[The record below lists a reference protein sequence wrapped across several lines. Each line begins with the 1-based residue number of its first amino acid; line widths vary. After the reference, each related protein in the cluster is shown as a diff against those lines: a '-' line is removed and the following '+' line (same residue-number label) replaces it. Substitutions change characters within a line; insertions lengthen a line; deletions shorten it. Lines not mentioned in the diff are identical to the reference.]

1 MSSTMYQNHATDTQ
15 FERKGVWVDYGG
27 FRVLVAKA
35 GGANRKYLQMIERE
49 TKPVRRAM
57 AAGSLTE
64 ERAKPIMI
72 KVFSETIVHGWQV
85 FQAFEDDHDGKGTK
99 AQLDEGGIWK
109 DGIEQPDGS
118 LGKFTK
124 ENVVAVL
131 TNLPAVFGMIKLD
144 AMADDIYLATVREE
158 EAGN

>member
-1 MSSTMYQNHATDTQ
+1 MSMYDNHQTSAQ
-15 FERKGVWVDYGG
+15 LERKGVWVDYGG
-27 FRVLVAKA
+27 FRVCIAKA
-35 GGANRKYLQMIERE
+35 GGANRKYLQMVERE

-57 AAGSLTE
+57 QAGTLSE

-72 KVFSETIVHGWQV
+72 KVFSETIVTGWQV
-85 FQAFEDDHDGKGTK
+85 FIEDEKHEDGG
-99 AQLDEGGIWK
+99 DWK

-124 ENVVAVL
+124 EGVGKAL
-131 TNLPAVFGMIKLD
+131 TDLPAVFNMIKSD
-144 AMADDIYLATVREE
+144 AMSDDIYLATVREE